1 MELDGDEP
9 GEEVWDCNGEFVV
22 LATAWVVGVPL
33 PRDGGERTVGLAS
46 RANNSTRSN

>member
-9 GEEVWDCNGEFVV
+9 GEEVEDCNGEFVG

-33 PRDGGERTVGLAS
+33 PRDGAERTVGSPS
-46 RANNSTRSN
+46 RANNLTRSN